1 MPNVFKDSNLSFHYN
16 KNLDNSINIPNI
28 YILNRRLKKI
38 GQIEDVTE
46 LQIVVTL
53 NEPNEISFTTH
64 KYINGRKNSL
74 WKHIK
79 ETALIS
85 VEGFGIFE
93 IEAPIT
99 DTDTSI
105 KKIHGQ
111 DLCSV
116 ELGQSNCT
124 LEINTEEDY
133 TSTVTPALSDVKP
146 TLFYNENDTA
156 HSLLHRILSYAPHYT
171 IDHVDDSL
179 CGMNRELSCTDSAIY
194 DFLTGDVS
202 ETFGCIFIFNK
213 FKRSISAYDLKD
225 HCMTCGSHHIIGTE
239 CQDCKAKGK
248 PANNI
253 EQGYGYN
260 SSAYVD
266 TENLA
271 TEMTLTGEKDSL
283 KNCFKLEAGDDIMT
297 EMVGQRLIGGTNYIW
312 TFSNEMLND
321 MSDELREKYTAYTKL
336 VESYQSRFNT
346 LWNNFN
352 EYTNQVSYYK
362 DNKFPQTETT
372 ITTASEAWNLIKK
385 EITYGCIANKNT
397 VLSTLS
403 KSILYYAKLLLPAD
417 YGVKFDLDSS
427 GNDKTS
433 CTTTNDGGYNVI
445 TSWTGNLYVYR
456 YNYTDDNGND
466 LDYVRTGAWTLPV
479 KKGYQSTPNASNAY
493 TNDYYYY
500 LKRQLDYA
508 LAKSQAYLKV
518 KHDSDYTDSVSNHL
532 SDKDYYKNFFKEYN
546 VTSLQSY
553 YDAYNSC
560 SVILNQLNSTID
572 PTTKYLL
579 ENGSVSSLSIT
590 NKLLKKYQDYANYI
604 STIIKEYQGYIDDYN
619 RKIEVANDEIIQI
632 NTTCN
637 LRNYLGEELYFELL
651 SFKRE
656 DVYKNENFTSEMS
669 DNDTDL
675 LADIDEF
682 ILDAKEEIAKACQ
695 LQYSCTVSLNNLLL
709 DKNFDYDKIYE
720 KFALGNFIRLSID
733 DTPVK
738 IRIIQMTFKF
748 DDDIENLP
756 VTFSDALVGD
766 TTIRDYQSIINAA
779 KSMATSYQYVVKQSD
794 KNNKDIKTV
803 VGKLIDQGLAAVN
816 EMVQNA
822 QNIVTTIDSHGILG
836 RKWNDD
842 LNDYEDEQYRLINN
856 VLVFTNDNWNTIN
869 TALGKIYY
877 NGKWRYGVLTQ
888 CLIGKMIIGERLEIG
903 NNSGTYTIDDD
914 GFTIVNGNNKISL
927 NANDSSFIIS
937 KNNSDLLKYTSDGGL
952 YIKGNGE
959 FTGDIY
965 ANNGYFRGDVT
976 GAYGTFSGDV
986 LVGNDNT
993 GVHLYSNGSM
1003 AINANGNRLLDFNTD
1018 GQRKLTLGSG
1028 VEIKWANISDGN
1040 ENVTS
1045 ITEDTIKTTNVIAE
1059 NLQVRAAN
1067 IKDTIT
1073 AKSVEAT
1080 TGLIGGWKIN
1090 EKSLYNDTSSTSYME
1105 INSNGYIWSRNNNRA
1120 ARLVDG
1126 KFVFGSYDSTN
1137 GYNQNSGYVDVSID
1151 GIYARSIIGSQ
1162 STRKDYL
1169 FKVDNKKDCVSITG
1183 NTTSTPALY
1192 VTNLGSG
1199 LAMSVFCSIG
1209 GAGSDMGHYIS
1220 FYGENGTDHR
1230 AVIRC
1235 DNGKATDATVGYGTV
1250 GTTTFPWDTIYST
1263 NGVKT
1268 SDLKVKEVISVINKQ
1283 EALNFINDLKPL
1295 NYTFKNSENKRI
1307 HMGFGAQHV
1316 AETAK
1321 KLHMGDLSIYEAV
1334 VKEGSDEEYYREG
1347 IEDEKLSW
1355 GLKYDE
1361 FEAPMV
1367 AAIQALYDEIISLKA
1382 EIVEL
1387 KKGLN

>member
-38 GQIEDVTE
+38 GQIEDITE
-46 LQIVVTL
+46 LEIVTSF
-53 NEPNEISFTTH
+53 NEPNEISFVTH
-64 KYINGRKNSL
+64 KYINNRKNSL
-74 WKHIK
+74 WKYIK
-79 ETALIS
+79 ETALVS

-99 DTDTSI
+99 DTDSTI

-111 DLCSV
+111 DLCAV

-133 TSTVTPALSDVKP
+133 TSTVTPVLADVKP
-146 TLFYNENDTA
+146 TLFYNENDTT
-156 HSLLHRILSYAPHYT
+156 HSLLHRILTYAPHYN
-171 IDHVDDSL
+171 IGHVDDSL
-179 CGMNRELSCTDSAIY
+179 CGMNRELSCSDSSIY

-202 ETFGCIFIFNK
+202 ETFGCIFVFDK
-213 FKRSISAYDLKD
+213 FKRTINAYDLKD
-225 HCMTCGSHHIIGTE
+225 HCLSCGSHHIIGTE

-372 ITTASEAWNLIKK
+372 VTTASEAWNLIKK

-417 YGVKFDLDSS
+417 YGVKFELDSS

-590 NKLLKKYQDYANYI
+590 NKLLKKYQDYADYI

-619 RKIEVANDEIIQI
+619 RKLEVVSDEITQI

-675 LADIDEF
+675 LTDIDEF

-695 LQYSCTVSLNNLLL
+695 LQYSCTVSLGNLLL

-748 DDDIENLP
+748 NDDIENLP
-756 VTFSDALVGD
+756 ITLSDALVGNSV
-766 TTIRDYQSIINAA
+766 IKDYQNVINNA
-779 KSMATSYQYVVKQSD
+779 KSMASSFQFITKQTD
-794 KNNKDIKTV
+794 KNNKNLTSV
-803 VGKLIDQGLAAVN
+803 VGKLRHEGLAAVN
-816 EMVQNA
+816 DMLNKAE
-822 QNIVTTIDSHGILG
+822 NISLTIDNQGLLG
-836 RKWNDD
+836 RKWNED
-842 LNDYEDEQYRLINN
+842 LNAYEDKQLRIINN
-856 VLVFTNDNWNTIN
+856 VIGFTDNNWETVK
-869 TALGKIYY
+869 TALGNIYY
-877 NGKWRYGVLTQ
+877 NGSWRYGLLADVIVGNIIAGENLT
-888 CLIGKMIIGERLEIG
+888 ISDKG
-903 NNSGTYTIDDD
+903 NNVVINGDGITLDGGAITWKTAISQSG
-914 GFTIVNGNNKISL
+914 VNGLEDDLNKITQS
-927 NANDSSFIIS
+927 I
-937 KNNSDLLKYTSDGGL
+937 KNNSDNIDSFKSEVNTQLSVAGVTKINNNYVFSPKISSGYL
-952 YIKGNGE
+952 YIVKNGCSVQIDPLQNYDAQNDKVIDVQANNQDVFYIKRNGDGYFKGTIYAINGE
-959 FTGDIY
+959 FTGTISGSTISGSTISSSANGRSVDI
-965 ANNGYFRGDVT
+965 ANGRINLGGYVKID
-976 GAYGTFSGDV
+976 SGLLNANSDQ
-986 LVGNDNT
+986 NN
-993 GVHLYSNGSM
+993 YSNALNFSCSGYPAEFGFRWQDTNVTMIS
-1003 AINANGNRLLDFNTD
+1003 NSS
-1018 GQRKLTLGSG
+1018 LTLGEQAYPIKDINMSG
-1028 VEIKWANISDGN
+1028 NIHIGNFHISSNLNDTWELDIYSNIDYPYLRLTQTNDALTIYPSKDSTVTLGKSDIRFANIYTMYVTTPSDRKLKK
-1040 ENVTS
+1040 
-1045 ITEDTIKTTNVIAE
+1045 DIK
-1059 NLQVRAAN
+1059 
-1067 IKDTIT
+1067 K
-1073 AKSVEAT
+1073 
-1080 TGLIGGWKIN
+1080 
-1090 EKSLYNDTSSTSYME
+1090 
-1105 INSNGYIWSRNNNRA
+1105 
-1120 ARLVDG
+1120 
-1126 KFVFGSYDSTN
+1126 
-1137 GYNQNSGYVDVSID
+1137 ID
-1151 GIYARSIIGSQ
+1151 GELAEKFIDGLTPSSYSF
-1162 STRKDYL
+1162 KDNSY
-1169 FKVDNKKDCVSITG
+1169 NKTHTG
-1183 NTTSTPALY
+1183 FIAQDVEKL
-1192 VTNLGSG
+1192 L
-1199 LAMSVFCSIG
+1199 I
-1209 GAGSDMGHYIS
+1209 DMGLKL
-1220 FYGENGTDHR
+1220 TDF
-1230 AVIRC
+1230 A
-1235 DNGKATDATVGYGTV
+1235 GL
-1250 GTTTFPWDTIYST
+1250 
-1263 NGVKT
+1263 VKT
-1268 SDLKVKEVISVINKQ
+1268 PKNIDNDPDNFEGADENYDYSLRYDDFIAPLVAYCQNLKKQ
-1283 EALNFINDLKPL
+1283 NTEL
-1295 NYTFKNSENKRI
+1295 ENKLN
-1307 HMGFGAQHV
+1307 
-1316 AETAK
+1316 K
-1321 KLHMGDLSIYEAV
+1321 IYE
-1334 VKEGSDEEYYREG
+1334 KLGLSD
-1347 IEDEKLSW
+1347 
-1355 GLKYDE
+1355 
-1361 FEAPMV
+1361 
-1367 AAIQALYDEIISLKA
+1367 
-1382 EIVEL
+1382 
-1387 KKGLN
+1387 

>member
-38 GQIEDVTE
+38 GQIEDITE
-46 LQIVVTL
+46 LEIVTSF
-53 NEPNEISFTTH
+53 NEPNEISFVTH
-64 KYINGRKNSL
+64 KYINNRKNSL
-74 WKHIK
+74 WKYIK
-79 ETALIS
+79 ETALVS

-99 DTDTSI
+99 DTDSTI

-111 DLCSV
+111 DLCAV

-133 TSTVTPALSDVKP
+133 TSTVTPVLADVKP
-146 TLFYNENDTA
+146 TLFYNENDTT
-156 HSLLHRILSYAPHYT
+156 HSLLHRILTYAPHYN
-171 IDHVDDSL
+171 IGHVDDSL
-179 CGMNRELSCTDSAIY
+179 CGMNRELSCSDSSIY

-202 ETFGCIFIFNK
+202 ETFGCIFVFDK
-213 FKRSISAYDLKD
+213 FKRTINAYDLKD
-225 HCMTCGSHHIIGTE
+225 HCLSCGSHHIIGTE

-248 PANNI
+248 PVNNI

-417 YGVKFDLDSS
+417 YGVKFELDSS

-619 RKIEVANDEIIQI
+619 RKLEVVRDEITQI

-637 LRNYLGEELYFELL
+637 LRSYLGEELYLELL

-656 DVYKNENFTSEMS
+656 DTYKNDNFTSDMS

-695 LQYSCTVSLNNLLL
+695 LQYSCTVSLGNLLL
-709 DKNFDYDKIYE
+709 DKNFNYDKIYE

-756 VTFSDALVGD
+756 VTFSDALVGNSV
-766 TTIRDYQSIINAA
+766 INDYQNVINNA
-779 KSMATSYQYVVKQSD
+779 KSMASSFQFVTKQTD
-794 KNNKDIKTV
+794 KNNKNLTSV
-803 VGKLIDQGLAAVN
+803 VGKLKNEGLAAVN
-816 EMVQNA
+816 DMLNRAE
-822 QNIVTTIDSHGILG
+822 NISLTIDNQGLLG
-836 RKWNDD
+836 RKWNED
-842 LNDYEDEQYRLINN
+842 LNAYEDKQLRIVNN
-856 VLVFTNDNWNTIN
+856 VIGFTDNNWETVK
-869 TALGKIYY
+869 TALGNIYY
-877 NGKWRYGVLTQ
+877 NGSWRYGLIADVIVGNVIAGENLT
-888 CLIGKMIIGERLEIG
+888 ISDKG
-903 NNSGTYTIDDD
+903 NNIVIDGD
-914 GFTIVNGNNKISL
+914 GIILDGGSITWKTPIDESNVDGLKNDLNNITRSIKSNSDNIDSFKSEVNTQLSVAGVTKINNNYVYSPKIS
-927 NANDSSFIIS
+927 SG
-937 KNNSDLLKYTSDGGL
+937 YL
-952 YIKGNGE
+952 YIVKNGCSVQIDPLQNYDAQNDKVIDVQANNQDVFYIKRNGDGYFKGTIYAINGE
-959 FTGDIY
+959 FTGTISGSTICGSTISGSTISSSANGRSVDI
-965 ANNGYFRGDVT
+965 ANGRINLGGYVKID
-976 GAYGTFSGDV
+976 SGLLNANSDQ
-986 LVGNDNT
+986 NN
-993 GVHLYSNGSM
+993 YSNALNFSCSGYPAEFGFRWQDTNVTMIS
-1003 AINANGNRLLDFNTD
+1003 NSS
-1018 GQRKLTLGSG
+1018 LTLGEQAYPIKDINMSG
-1028 VEIKWANISDGN
+1028 NINIGNFHISSNLNDTWELDIYSNIDYPYLRLTQTNDALTIYPSKDSTVTLGKSDIRFANIYTMYVTTPSDRKLKK
-1040 ENVTS
+1040 
-1045 ITEDTIKTTNVIAE
+1045 DIK
-1059 NLQVRAAN
+1059 
-1067 IKDTIT
+1067 K
-1073 AKSVEAT
+1073 
-1080 TGLIGGWKIN
+1080 
-1090 EKSLYNDTSSTSYME
+1090 
-1105 INSNGYIWSRNNNRA
+1105 
-1120 ARLVDG
+1120 
-1126 KFVFGSYDSTN
+1126 
-1137 GYNQNSGYVDVSID
+1137 ID
-1151 GIYARSIIGSQ
+1151 GELAEKFIDGLTPSSYSF
-1162 STRKDYL
+1162 KDNSY
-1169 FKVDNKKDCVSITG
+1169 NKTHTG
-1183 NTTSTPALY
+1183 FIAQDVEKL
-1192 VTNLGSG
+1192 L
-1199 LAMSVFCSIG
+1199 I
-1209 GAGSDMGHYIS
+1209 DMGLKL
-1220 FYGENGTDHR
+1220 TDF
-1230 AVIRC
+1230 A
-1235 DNGKATDATVGYGTV
+1235 GL
-1250 GTTTFPWDTIYST
+1250 
-1263 NGVKT
+1263 VKT
-1268 SDLKVKEVISVINKQ
+1268 PKNIDNVPDNFEGADENYDYSLRYDDFIAPLVAYCQNLKK
-1283 EALNFINDLKPL
+1283 
-1295 NYTFKNSENKRI
+1295 KNTELENKLN
-1307 HMGFGAQHV
+1307 
-1316 AETAK
+1316 K
-1321 KLHMGDLSIYEAV
+1321 IYE
-1334 VKEGSDEEYYREG
+1334 KLGLSD
-1347 IEDEKLSW
+1347 
-1355 GLKYDE
+1355 
-1361 FEAPMV
+1361 
-1367 AAIQALYDEIISLKA
+1367 
-1382 EIVEL
+1382 
-1387 KKGLN
+1387 

>member
-38 GQIEDVTE
+38 GQIEDITE
-46 LQIVVTL
+46 LEIVTSF
-53 NEPNEISFTTH
+53 NEPNEISFVTH
-64 KYINGRKNSL
+64 KYINNRKNSL
-74 WKHIK
+74 WKYIK
-79 ETALIS
+79 ETALVS

-99 DTDTSI
+99 DTDSTI

-111 DLCSV
+111 DLCAV

-133 TSTVTPALSDVKP
+133 TSTVTPVLADVKP
-146 TLFYNENDTA
+146 TLFYNENDTT
-156 HSLLHRILSYAPHYT
+156 HSLLHRILTYAPHYN
-171 IDHVDDSL
+171 IGHVDDSL
-179 CGMNRELSCTDSAIY
+179 CGMNRELSCSDSSIY

-202 ETFGCIFIFNK
+202 ETFGCIFVFDK
-213 FKRSISAYDLKD
+213 FKRTINAYDLKD
-225 HCMTCGSHHIIGTE
+225 HCLSCGSHHIIGTE

-248 PANNI
+248 PVNNI

-417 YGVKFDLDSS
+417 YGVKFELDSS

-433 CTTTNDGGYNVI
+433 CTTTNDEGYNVI

-456 YNYTDDNGND
+456 YNYTDDNGSD

-619 RKIEVANDEIIQI
+619 RKLEVVRDEITQI

-637 LRNYLGEELYFELL
+637 LRSYLGEELYLELL

-656 DVYKNENFTSEMS
+656 DTYKNDNFTSDMS

-695 LQYSCTVSLNNLLL
+695 LQYSCTVFLGNLLL
-709 DKNFDYDKIYE
+709 DKNFNYDKSYE

-748 DDDIENLP
+748 NDDIENLP
-756 VTFSDALVGD
+756 ITLSDALVGNSV
-766 TTIRDYQSIINAA
+766 IKDYQNVINNA
-779 KSMATSYQYVVKQSD
+779 KSMASSFQFITKQTD
-794 KNNKDIKTV
+794 KNNKNLTSV
-803 VGKLIDQGLAAVN
+803 VGKLRHEGLAAVN
-816 EMVQNA
+816 DMLNKAE
-822 QNIVTTIDSHGILG
+822 NISLTIDNQGLLG
-836 RKWNDD
+836 RKWNED
-842 LNDYEDEQYRLINN
+842 LNAYEDKQLRIINN
-856 VLVFTNDNWNTIN
+856 VIGFTDNNWETVK
-869 TALGKIYY
+869 TALGNIYY
-877 NGKWRYGVLTQ
+877 NGSWRYGLLADVIVGNIIAGENLT
-888 CLIGKMIIGERLEIG
+888 ISDKG
-903 NNSGTYTIDDD
+903 NNVVINGDGITLDGGSITWKTPIDESNVD
-914 GFTIVNGNNKISL
+914 GLKNDLNNITRSIKSNSDNIDSFKSEVNTQLSVAGVTKINNNYVYSPKIS
-927 NANDSSFIIS
+927 SG
-937 KNNSDLLKYTSDGGL
+937 YL
-952 YIKGNGE
+952 YIVKNGCSVQIDPLQNYDAQNDKVIDVQANNQDVFYIKRNGDGYFKGTIYAINGE
-959 FTGDIY
+959 FTGTISGSTICGSTISGSTISSSANGRSVDI
-965 ANNGYFRGDVT
+965 ANGRINLGGYVKID
-976 GAYGTFSGDV
+976 SGLLNANSDQ
-986 LVGNDNT
+986 NN
-993 GVHLYSNGSM
+993 YSNALNFSCSGYPAEFGFRWQDTNVTMIS
-1003 AINANGNRLLDFNTD
+1003 NSS
-1018 GQRKLTLGSG
+1018 LTLGEQAYPIKDINMSG
-1028 VEIKWANISDGN
+1028 NINIGNFHISSNLNDTWELDIYSNIDYPYLRLTQTNDALTIYPSKDSTVTLGKSDIRFANIYTMYVTTPSDRKLKK
-1040 ENVTS
+1040 
-1045 ITEDTIKTTNVIAE
+1045 DIK
-1059 NLQVRAAN
+1059 
-1067 IKDTIT
+1067 K
-1073 AKSVEAT
+1073 
-1080 TGLIGGWKIN
+1080 
-1090 EKSLYNDTSSTSYME
+1090 
-1105 INSNGYIWSRNNNRA
+1105 
-1120 ARLVDG
+1120 
-1126 KFVFGSYDSTN
+1126 
-1137 GYNQNSGYVDVSID
+1137 ID
-1151 GIYARSIIGSQ
+1151 GELAEKFIDGLTPSSYSF
-1162 STRKDYL
+1162 KDNSY
-1169 FKVDNKKDCVSITG
+1169 NKTHTG
-1183 NTTSTPALY
+1183 FIAQDVEKL
-1192 VTNLGSG
+1192 L
-1199 LAMSVFCSIG
+1199 I
-1209 GAGSDMGHYIS
+1209 DMGLKL
-1220 FYGENGTDHR
+1220 TDF
-1230 AVIRC
+1230 A
-1235 DNGKATDATVGYGTV
+1235 GL
-1250 GTTTFPWDTIYST
+1250 
-1263 NGVKT
+1263 VKT
-1268 SDLKVKEVISVINKQ
+1268 PKNIDNVPDNFEGADENYDYSLRYDDFIAPLVAYCQNLKK
-1283 EALNFINDLKPL
+1283 
-1295 NYTFKNSENKRI
+1295 KNTELENKLN
-1307 HMGFGAQHV
+1307 
-1316 AETAK
+1316 K
-1321 KLHMGDLSIYEAV
+1321 IYE
-1334 VKEGSDEEYYREG
+1334 KLGLSD
-1347 IEDEKLSW
+1347 
-1355 GLKYDE
+1355 
-1361 FEAPMV
+1361 
-1367 AAIQALYDEIISLKA
+1367 
-1382 EIVEL
+1382 
-1387 KKGLN
+1387 

>member
-38 GQIEDVTE
+38 GQIEDITE
-46 LQIVVTL
+46 LEIVTSF
-53 NEPNEISFTTH
+53 NEPNEISFVTH
-64 KYINGRKNSL
+64 KYINNRKNSL
-74 WKHIK
+74 WKYIK
-79 ETALIS
+79 ETALVS

-99 DTDTSI
+99 DTDSTI

-111 DLCSV
+111 DLCAV

-133 TSTVTPALSDVKP
+133 TSTVTPVLADVKP
-146 TLFYNENDTA
+146 TLFYNENDTT
-156 HSLLHRILSYAPHYT
+156 HSLLHRILTYAPHYN
-171 IDHVDDSL
+171 IGHVDDSL
-179 CGMNRELSCTDSAIY
+179 CGMNRELSCSDSSIY

-202 ETFGCIFIFNK
+202 ETFGCIFVFDK
-213 FKRSISAYDLKD
+213 FKRTINAYDLKD
-225 HCMTCGSHHIIGTE
+225 HCLSCGSHHIIGTE

-248 PANNI
+248 PVNNI

-417 YGVKFDLDSS
+417 YGVKFELDSS

-456 YNYTDDNGND
+456 YNYTDDNGSD

-619 RKIEVANDEIIQI
+619 RKLEVVRDEITQI

-637 LRNYLGEELYFELL
+637 LRSYLGEELYLELL

-656 DVYKNENFTSEMS
+656 DTYKNDNFTSDMS

-695 LQYSCTVSLNNLLL
+695 LQYSCTVSLGNLLL
-709 DKNFDYDKIYE
+709 DKNFNYDKIYE

-756 VTFSDALVGD
+756 VTFSDALVGNSV
-766 TTIRDYQSIINAA
+766 INDYQNVINNA
-779 KSMATSYQYVVKQSD
+779 KSMASSFQFVTKQTD
-794 KNNKDIKTV
+794 KNNKNLTSV
-803 VGKLIDQGLAAVN
+803 VGKLKNEGLAAVN
-816 EMVQNA
+816 DMLNRAE
-822 QNIVTTIDSHGILG
+822 NISLTIDNQGLLG
-836 RKWNDD
+836 RKWNED
-842 LNDYEDEQYRLINN
+842 LNAYEDKQLRIVNN
-856 VLVFTNDNWNTIN
+856 VIGFTDNNWETVKS
-869 TALGKIYY
+869 ALGNIYY
-877 NGKWRYGVLTQ
+877 NGSWRYGLIADVIVGNVIAGENLT
-888 CLIGKMIIGERLEIG
+888 ISDKG
-903 NNSGTYTIDDD
+903 NNIVIDGD
-914 GFTIVNGNNKISL
+914 GIILDGGSITWKTPIDESNVDGLKNDLNNITRSIKSNSDNIDSFKSEVNTQLSVAGVTKINNNYVYSPKIS
-927 NANDSSFIIS
+927 SG
-937 KNNSDLLKYTSDGGL
+937 YL
-952 YIKGNGE
+952 YIVKNGCSVQIDPLQNYDAQNDKVIDVQANNQDVFYIKRNGDGYFKGTIYAINGE
-959 FTGDIY
+959 FTGTISGSTISGSTISSSANGRSVDI
-965 ANNGYFRGDVT
+965 ANGRINLGGYVKID
-976 GAYGTFSGDV
+976 SGLLNANSDQ
-986 LVGNDNT
+986 NN
-993 GVHLYSNGSM
+993 YSNALNFSCSGYPAEFGFRWQDTNVTMIS
-1003 AINANGNRLLDFNTD
+1003 NSS
-1018 GQRKLTLGSG
+1018 LTLGEQAYPIKDINMSG
-1028 VEIKWANISDGN
+1028 NIHIGNFHISSNLNDTWELDIYSNIDYPYLRLTQTNDALTIYPSKDSTVTLGKSDIRFANIYTMYVTTPSDRKLKK
-1040 ENVTS
+1040 
-1045 ITEDTIKTTNVIAE
+1045 DIK
-1059 NLQVRAAN
+1059 
-1067 IKDTIT
+1067 K
-1073 AKSVEAT
+1073 
-1080 TGLIGGWKIN
+1080 
-1090 EKSLYNDTSSTSYME
+1090 
-1105 INSNGYIWSRNNNRA
+1105 
-1120 ARLVDG
+1120 
-1126 KFVFGSYDSTN
+1126 
-1137 GYNQNSGYVDVSID
+1137 ID
-1151 GIYARSIIGSQ
+1151 GELAEKFIDGLTPSSYSF
-1162 STRKDYL
+1162 KDNSY
-1169 FKVDNKKDCVSITG
+1169 NKTHTG
-1183 NTTSTPALY
+1183 FIAQDVEKL
-1192 VTNLGSG
+1192 L
-1199 LAMSVFCSIG
+1199 I
-1209 GAGSDMGHYIS
+1209 DMGLKL
-1220 FYGENGTDHR
+1220 TDF
-1230 AVIRC
+1230 A
-1235 DNGKATDATVGYGTV
+1235 GL
-1250 GTTTFPWDTIYST
+1250 
-1263 NGVKT
+1263 VKT
-1268 SDLKVKEVISVINKQ
+1268 PKNIDNDPDNFEGADENYDYSLRYDDFIAPLVAYCQNLKKQ
-1283 EALNFINDLKPL
+1283 NTEL
-1295 NYTFKNSENKRI
+1295 ENKLN
-1307 HMGFGAQHV
+1307 
-1316 AETAK
+1316 K
-1321 KLHMGDLSIYEAV
+1321 IYE
-1334 VKEGSDEEYYREG
+1334 KLGLSD
-1347 IEDEKLSW
+1347 
-1355 GLKYDE
+1355 
-1361 FEAPMV
+1361 
-1367 AAIQALYDEIISLKA
+1367 
-1382 EIVEL
+1382 
-1387 KKGLN
+1387 

>member
-38 GQIEDVTE
+38 GQIEDITE
-46 LQIVVTL
+46 LEIVTSF
-53 NEPNEISFTTH
+53 NEPNEISFVTH
-64 KYINGRKNSL
+64 KYINNRKNSL
-74 WKHIK
+74 WKYIK
-79 ETALIS
+79 ETALVS

-99 DTDTSI
+99 DTDSTI

-111 DLCSV
+111 DLCAV

-133 TSTVTPALSDVKP
+133 TSTVTPVLADVKP
-146 TLFYNENDTA
+146 TLFYNENDTT
-156 HSLLHRILSYAPHYT
+156 HSLLHRILTYAPHYN
-171 IDHVDDSL
+171 IGHVDDSL
-179 CGMNRELSCTDSAIY
+179 CGMNRELSCSDSSIY

-202 ETFGCIFIFNK
+202 ETFGCIFVFDK
-213 FKRSISAYDLKD
+213 FKRTINAYDLKD
-225 HCMTCGSHHIIGTE
+225 HCLSCGSHHIIGTE

-248 PANNI
+248 HANNI

-372 ITTASEAWNLIKK
+372 VTTASEAWNLIKK

-417 YGVKFDLDSS
+417 YGVKFELDSS

-590 NKLLKKYQDYANYI
+590 NKLLKKYQDYADYI

-619 RKIEVANDEIIQI
+619 RKLEVVSDEITQI

-675 LADIDEF
+675 LTDIDEF

-695 LQYSCTVSLNNLLL
+695 LQYSCTVSLGNLLL

-748 DDDIENLP
+748 NDDIENLP
-756 VTFSDALVGD
+756 ITLSDALVGNSV
-766 TTIRDYQSIINAA
+766 IKDYQNVINNA
-779 KSMATSYQYVVKQSD
+779 KSMALSFQFITKQTD
-794 KNNKDIKTV
+794 KNNKNLTSV
-803 VGKLIDQGLAAVN
+803 VGKLRHEGLAAVN
-816 EMVQNA
+816 DMLNKAE
-822 QNIVTTIDSHGILG
+822 NISLTIDNQGLLG
-836 RKWNDD
+836 RKWNED
-842 LNDYEDEQYRLINN
+842 LNAYEDKQLRIINN
-856 VLVFTNDNWNTIN
+856 VIGFTDNNWETVK
-869 TALGKIYY
+869 TALGNIYY
-877 NGKWRYGVLTQ
+877 NGSWRYGLLADVIVGNIIAGENLT
-888 CLIGKMIIGERLEIG
+888 ISDKG
-903 NNSGTYTIDDD
+903 NNVVINGDGITLDGGAITWKTAISQSG
-914 GFTIVNGNNKISL
+914 VNGLEDDLNKITQS
-927 NANDSSFIIS
+927 I
-937 KNNSDLLKYTSDGGL
+937 KNNSDNIDSFKSEVNTQLSVAGVTKINNNYVFSPKISSGYL
-952 YIKGNGE
+952 YIVKNGCSVQIDPLQNYDAQNDKVIDVQANNQDVFYIKRNGDGYFKGTIYAINGE
-959 FTGDIY
+959 FTGTISGSTISGSTISSSANGRSVDI
-965 ANNGYFRGDVT
+965 ANGRINLGGYVKID
-976 GAYGTFSGDV
+976 SGLLNANSDQ
-986 LVGNDNT
+986 NN
-993 GVHLYSNGSM
+993 YSNALNFSCSGYPAEFGFRWQDTNVTMIS
-1003 AINANGNRLLDFNTD
+1003 NSS
-1018 GQRKLTLGSG
+1018 LTLGEQAYPIKDINMSG
-1028 VEIKWANISDGN
+1028 NFHIGNFHISSNLNDTWELDIYSNIDYPYLRLTQTNDALTIYPSKDSTVTLGKSDIRFANIYTMYVTTPSDRKLKK
-1040 ENVTS
+1040 
-1045 ITEDTIKTTNVIAE
+1045 DIK
-1059 NLQVRAAN
+1059 
-1067 IKDTIT
+1067 K
-1073 AKSVEAT
+1073 
-1080 TGLIGGWKIN
+1080 
-1090 EKSLYNDTSSTSYME
+1090 
-1105 INSNGYIWSRNNNRA
+1105 
-1120 ARLVDG
+1120 
-1126 KFVFGSYDSTN
+1126 
-1137 GYNQNSGYVDVSID
+1137 ID
-1151 GIYARSIIGSQ
+1151 GELAEKFIDGLTPSSYSF
-1162 STRKDYL
+1162 KDNSY
-1169 FKVDNKKDCVSITG
+1169 NKTHTG
-1183 NTTSTPALY
+1183 FIAQDVEKL
-1192 VTNLGSG
+1192 L
-1199 LAMSVFCSIG
+1199 I
-1209 GAGSDMGHYIS
+1209 DMGLKL
-1220 FYGENGTDHR
+1220 TDF
-1230 AVIRC
+1230 A
-1235 DNGKATDATVGYGTV
+1235 GL
-1250 GTTTFPWDTIYST
+1250 
-1263 NGVKT
+1263 VKT
-1268 SDLKVKEVISVINKQ
+1268 PKNIDNDPDNFEGADENYDYSLRYDDFIAPLVAYCQNLKK
-1283 EALNFINDLKPL
+1283 
-1295 NYTFKNSENKRI
+1295 KNTELENKLN
-1307 HMGFGAQHV
+1307 
-1316 AETAK
+1316 K
-1321 KLHMGDLSIYEAV
+1321 IYE
-1334 VKEGSDEEYYREG
+1334 KLGLSD
-1347 IEDEKLSW
+1347 
-1355 GLKYDE
+1355 
-1361 FEAPMV
+1361 
-1367 AAIQALYDEIISLKA
+1367 
-1382 EIVEL
+1382 
-1387 KKGLN
+1387 

>member
-38 GQIEDVTE
+38 GQIEDITE
-46 LQIVVTL
+46 LEIVTSF
-53 NEPNEISFTTH
+53 NEPNEISFVTH
-64 KYINGRKNSL
+64 KYINNRKNSL
-74 WKHIK
+74 WKYIK
-79 ETALIS
+79 ETALVS

-99 DTDTSI
+99 DTDSTI

-111 DLCSV
+111 DLCAV

-133 TSTVTPALSDVKP
+133 TSTVTPVLADVKP
-146 TLFYNENDTA
+146 TLFYNENDTT
-156 HSLLHRILSYAPHYT
+156 HSLLHRILTYAPHYN
-171 IDHVDDSL
+171 IGHVDDSL
-179 CGMNRELSCTDSAIY
+179 CGMNRELSCSDSSIY

-202 ETFGCIFIFNK
+202 ETFGCIFVFDK
-213 FKRSISAYDLKD
+213 FKRTINAYDLKD
-225 HCMTCGSHHIIGTE
+225 HCLSCGSHHIIGTE

-248 PANNI
+248 PVNNI

-417 YGVKFDLDSS
+417 YGVKFELDSS

-619 RKIEVANDEIIQI
+619 RKLEVVRDEITQI

-637 LRNYLGEELYFELL
+637 LRSYLGEELYLELL

-656 DVYKNENFTSEMS
+656 DTYKNDNFTSDMS

-695 LQYSCTVSLNNLLL
+695 LQYSCTVSLGNLLL
-709 DKNFDYDKIYE
+709 DKNFNYDKIYE

-756 VTFSDALVGD
+756 VTFSDALVGNSV
-766 TTIRDYQSIINAA
+766 INDYQNVINNA
-779 KSMATSYQYVVKQSD
+779 KSMASSFQFVTKQTD
-794 KNNKDIKTV
+794 KNNKNLTSV
-803 VGKLIDQGLAAVN
+803 VGKLKNEGLAAVN
-816 EMVQNA
+816 DMLNRAE
-822 QNIVTTIDSHGILG
+822 NISLTIDNQGLLG
-836 RKWNDD
+836 RKWNED
-842 LNDYEDEQYRLINN
+842 LNAYEDKQLRIVNN
-856 VLVFTNDNWNTIN
+856 VIGFTDNNWETVK
-869 TALGKIYY
+869 TALGNIYY
-877 NGKWRYGVLTQ
+877 NGSWRYGLIADVIVGNVIAGENLT
-888 CLIGKMIIGERLEIG
+888 ISDKG
-903 NNSGTYTIDDD
+903 NNIVIDGD
-914 GFTIVNGNNKISL
+914 GIILDGGSITWKTPIDESNVDGLKNDLNNITRSIKSNSDNIDSFKSEVNTQLSVAGVTKINNNYVYSPKIS
-927 NANDSSFIIS
+927 SG
-937 KNNSDLLKYTSDGGL
+937 YL
-952 YIKGNGE
+952 YIVKNGCSVQIDPLQNYDAQNDKVIDVQANNQDVFYIKRNGDGYFKGTIYAINGE
-959 FTGDIY
+959 FTGTISGSTICGSTISGSTISSSANGRSVDI
-965 ANNGYFRGDVT
+965 ANGRINLGGYVKID
-976 GAYGTFSGDV
+976 SGLLNANSDQ
-986 LVGNDNT
+986 NN
-993 GVHLYSNGSM
+993 YSNALNFSCSGYPAEFGFRWQDTNVTMIS
-1003 AINANGNRLLDFNTD
+1003 NSS
-1018 GQRKLTLGSG
+1018 LTLGEQAYPIKDINMSG
-1028 VEIKWANISDGN
+1028 NINIGNFHISSNLNDTWELDIYSNIDYPYLRLTQTNDALTIYPSKDSTVTLGKSDIRFANIYTMYVTTPSDRKLKK
-1040 ENVTS
+1040 
-1045 ITEDTIKTTNVIAE
+1045 DIK
-1059 NLQVRAAN
+1059 
-1067 IKDTIT
+1067 K
-1073 AKSVEAT
+1073 
-1080 TGLIGGWKIN
+1080 
-1090 EKSLYNDTSSTSYME
+1090 
-1105 INSNGYIWSRNNNRA
+1105 
-1120 ARLVDG
+1120 
-1126 KFVFGSYDSTN
+1126 
-1137 GYNQNSGYVDVSID
+1137 ID
-1151 GIYARSIIGSQ
+1151 GELAEKFIDGLTPSSYSF
-1162 STRKDYL
+1162 KDNSY
-1169 FKVDNKKDCVSITG
+1169 NKTHTG
-1183 NTTSTPALY
+1183 FIAQDVEKL
-1192 VTNLGSG
+1192 L
-1199 LAMSVFCSIG
+1199 I
-1209 GAGSDMGHYIS
+1209 DMGLKL
-1220 FYGENGTDHR
+1220 TDF
-1230 AVIRC
+1230 A
-1235 DNGKATDATVGYGTV
+1235 GL
-1250 GTTTFPWDTIYST
+1250 
-1263 NGVKT
+1263 VKT
-1268 SDLKVKEVISVINKQ
+1268 PKNIDNDPDNFEGADENYDYSLRYDDFIAPLVAYCQNLKKQ
-1283 EALNFINDLKPL
+1283 NTEL
-1295 NYTFKNSENKRI
+1295 ENKLN
-1307 HMGFGAQHV
+1307 
-1316 AETAK
+1316 K
-1321 KLHMGDLSIYEAV
+1321 IYE
-1334 VKEGSDEEYYREG
+1334 KLGLSD
-1347 IEDEKLSW
+1347 
-1355 GLKYDE
+1355 
-1361 FEAPMV
+1361 
-1367 AAIQALYDEIISLKA
+1367 
-1382 EIVEL
+1382 
-1387 KKGLN
+1387 